1 MGEYLQWRHF
11 GLETNIA
18 VLLTC
23 WEELMWVLLLRG
35 ILSFQNPP
43 KDMLLEDEGLRGR
56 GLKQK
61 WVFACHS
68 EHVLRDKC
76 DVNYKVSTTSPET
89 VIWIGE
95 QVLHSCKWS
104 RFTMVFPC
112 LSTGW
117 GTELA
122 PDSSVVWKKCFLI
135 TCQGMLGPGSTGMLG
150 SGSTDM
156 TTNVCLH
163 RHVSQSHG
171 TMQRTNHTT
180 HGWNALRWS
189 GTLFQDKA
197 ARVWLFYLVSRSY
210 FNN

>member
-1 MGEYLQWRHF
+1 MGEYFQWRHF

-35 ILSFQNPP
+35 ILSFQSENPP

-61 WVFACHS
+61 WVFACYS

-76 DVNYKVSTTSPET
+76 DVSYKVSTTSPET

-95 QVLHSCKWS
+95 QVLHSCSWS
-104 RFTMVFPC
+104 RFTMVYSC

-117 GTELA
+117 GTELV
-122 PDSSVVWKKCFLI
+122 PDSSVVWKKCCLI
-135 TCQGMLGPGSTGMLG
+135 SCQGMLG

-163 RHVSQSHG
+163 GQITEPWYHAKDKSHHPWLECSQMIRYS
-171 TMQRTNHTT
+171 
-180 HGWNALRWS
+180 
-189 GTLFQDKA
+189 
-197 ARVWLFYLVSRSY
+197 VSR
-210 FNN
+210 